1 MSSPKDA
8 PEETIETEEVGGL
21 GEIIPQPLMPV
32 WSRIETIQ
40 QFRETHGGTYTKILE
55 ALVAA
60 VLIGGYVY
68 WLYLFFVV
76 G

>member
-32 WSRIETIQ
+32 WNRIETIQ
-40 QFRETHGGTYTKILE
+40 QFQETHGETYTKILK
-55 ALVAA
+55 ALVAV